1 VIHSDR
7 LVGISLG
14 KIMLKPGDIA
24 IVSGART
31 PFGRYC
37 GKLKDFTAQEL
48 GAIAAKGAMER
59 ASVDPK
65 EVDHAVFGN
74 AQQTSGDALYG
85 ARHVGLRA
93 GLPIEVPA
101 LTVNR
106 LCGSGMQA
114 IVNAAQLVQ
123 LDEAKVVLAGGMEAM
138 SQAPFVIRGR
148 DGFTLAPGGKLEDSL
163 MVALLD
169 SYCGLYMANTA
180 ELYGEEQGITR
191 QAQDEFAL
199 RSQKCAED
207 AYKAGRLQEE
217 LVPVPLRNHKGEA
230 TGESLTEDDH
240 RRPQTTLEG
249 LGKLK
254 AAFGKNGTV
263 TAGNA
268 SGIVD
273 GAAAVVVMS
282 MEEARKR
289 NLMPLGRIV
298 SWGIA
303 GVEPKLMGRGP
314 VPASKI
320 ALQKAGMSLEYM
332 DLIEVNE
339 AFAAQYLAVEKEL
352 GLDREKVNVNGGAIA
367 LGHPLGA
374 TGTRLVIT
382 LLYELRRRKKK
393 YGLATA
399 CIGGGQGIAMIVET
413 LLNF

>member
-1 VIHSDR
+1 
-7 LVGISLG
+7 
-14 KIMLKPGDIA
+14 MLKAGEIA

-31 PFGRYC
+31 PMGRYG
-37 GKLKDFTAQEL
+37 GKLRDFTAMDL
-48 GAIAAKGAMER
+48 GAVASQGAIER
-59 ASVDPK
+59 AGLDPK
-65 EVDHAVFGN
+65 EFDHAVFGN

-85 ARHVGLRA
+85 ARHVALKA
-93 GLPIEVPA
+93 GLPIETPA

-114 IVNAAQLVQ
+114 IVSAAQMIQ
-123 LDEAKVVLAGGMEAM
+123 TGEANIVLAGGMESM
-138 SQAPFVIRGR
+138 SQAPHVIRGAR
-148 DGFTLAPGGKLEDSL
+148 WGFGLGEGKLEDSL

-169 SYCGLYMANTA
+169 TYCGLYMANTA
-180 ELYGEEQGITR
+180 ELYGEQQGITR
-191 QAQDEFAL
+191 EMQDEFAL
-199 RSQKCAED
+199 RSQQCAAA
-207 AYKAGRLQEE
+207 AYKAGRIQEE
-217 LVPVPLRNHKGEA
+217 LVPVPLKNPRGEA
-230 TGESLTEDDH
+230 TGEMFTEDDH

-249 LGKLK
+249 LAKLK
-254 AAFGKNGTV
+254 PAFGKNGTV

-273 GAAAVVVMS
+273 GGAAVVVMS
-282 MEEARKR
+282 IENARKR
-289 NLMPLGRIV
+289 NLEPLGRIV
-298 SWGIA
+298 GWGIA
-303 GVEPKLMGRGP
+303 GVDPKVMGRGP
-314 VPASKI
+314 VPATKQ
-320 ALQKAGMSLEYM
+320 ALQKAALTLDYI

-399 CIGGGQGIAMIVET
+399 CIGGGQGIALIVESLQT
-413 LLNF
+413 P

>member
-1 VIHSDR
+1 
-7 LVGISLG
+7 
-14 KIMLKPGDIA
+14 MLKPGDIA

-48 GAIAAKGAMER
+48 GALAAKGAIER
-59 ASVDPK
+59 AGVDPK
-65 EVDHAVFGN
+65 DVDHAVFGN

-93 GLPIEVPA
+93 GLPIETPA

-114 IVNAAQLVQ
+114 IVNAAQMVQ
-123 LDEAKVVLAGGMEAM
+123 LGEANVVLAGGMEAM
-138 SQAPFVIRGR
+138 SQAPFSIRGR

-169 SYCGLYMANTA
+169 TYCGLYMANTA
-180 ELYGEEQGITR
+180 ELYGEQQGITR

-199 RSQKCAED
+199 RSQQTAD
-207 AYKAGRLQEE
+207 AAYKAGRIQEE
-217 LVPVPLRNHKGEA
+217 LISVPLKDRKGELS
-230 TGESLTEDDH
+230 GEMLTEDDH
-240 RRPQTTLEG
+240 RRPQTTMEG
-249 LGKLK
+249 LAKLK
-254 AAFGKNGTV
+254 PAFGKNGSV

-273 GAAAVVVMS
+273 GGAAVIVMS
-282 MEEARKR
+282 LEEATRRGIKP
-289 NLMPLGRIV
+289 MGRIV

-303 GVEPKLMGRGP
+303 GVDPKVMGRGP
-314 VPASKI
+314 VPATKL
-320 ALQKAGMSLEYM
+320 ALQKAALTLDYI

-374 TGTRLVIT
+374 TGARLVVT

-399 CIGGGQGIAMIVET
+399 CIGGGQGIAMIVES
-413 LLNF
+413 LN

>member
-1 VIHSDR
+1 
-7 LVGISLG
+7 
-14 KIMLKPGDIA
+14 MLKPGDIA

-37 GKLKDFTAQEL
+37 GKIKDYTAQEL
-48 GAIAAKGAMER
+48 GAVAAKAAVER
-59 ASVDPK
+59 SGVNPNDF
-65 EVDHAVFGN
+65 DHVVFGN

-85 ARHVGLRA
+85 ARHVGLKA
-93 GLPIEVPA
+93 GLPIETPA

-114 IVNAAQLVQ
+114 IVNAAQMIQ
-123 LDEAKVVLAGGMEAM
+123 TDEAKVVLTGGMEAM
-138 SQAPFVIRGR
+138 SQAPFAIRGR

-169 SYCGLYMANTA
+169 SYCGLYMASTA
-180 ELYGEEQGITR
+180 ELYGEQQGITR
-191 QAQDEFAL
+191 AAQDEFAL
-199 RSQKCAED
+199 RSQQTAD
-207 AYKAGRLQEE
+207 AAYKAGRLQEE
-217 LVPVPLRNHKGEA
+217 LTPVPLRNSKGEA
-230 TGESLTEDDH
+230 TGEMLTEDDH
-240 RRPQTTLEG
+240 RRPQTTMEG
-249 LGKLK
+249 LAKLRP
-254 AAFGKNGTV
+254 AFGQASGRPGTV

-282 MEEARKR
+282 LEMAQKR
-289 NLMPLGRIV
+289 NINPLGRIV
-298 SWGIA
+298 NWGIA

-314 VPASKI
+314 VPATKL
-320 ALQKAGMSLEYM
+320 ALQRAGLTLDYI

-399 CIGGGQGIAMIVET
+399 CIGGGQGIAMVVES
-413 LLNF
+413 FQ

>member
-1 VIHSDR
+1 
-7 LVGISLG
+7 
-14 KIMLKPGDIA
+14 MLKPGDIA

-48 GAIAAKGAMER
+48 GAVAAKGAIER
-59 ASVDPK
+59 SGIDAK
-65 EVDHAVFGN
+65 EFDHAVFGN

-93 GLPIEVPA
+93 GLPIETPA

-106 LCGSGMQA
+106 LCGSGMQS
-114 IVNAAQLVQ
+114 IVSGAQMIQ
-123 LDEAKVVLAGGMEAM
+123 TDEAKIVLAGGMEAM
-138 SQAPFVIRGR
+138 SQAPFTIRGR
-148 DGFTLAPGGKLEDSL
+148 DGFTLAPGGKMEDSL

-180 ELYGEEQGITR
+180 ELYGEQQGITR

-199 RSQKCAED
+199 RSQQKAD
-207 AYKAGRLQEE
+207 TAYKEGRIQEE
-217 LVPVPLRNHKGEA
+217 LVPVPLRNSKGEA

-240 RRPQTTLEG
+240 RRPQTTMEG
-249 LGKLK
+249 LAKLK
-254 AAFGKNGTV
+254 AAFGKAGTV

-273 GAAAVVVMS
+273 GAAAVVLMS
-282 MEEARKR
+282 LEEARKR
-289 NLMPLGRIV
+289 SIEPLGRIV

-314 VPASKI
+314 VPATKV
-320 ALQKAGMSLEYM
+320 ALQKAGLSLDYI

-352 GLDREKVNVNGGAIA
+352 GLDRDKVNVNGGAIA

-399 CIGGGQGIAMIVET
+399 CIGGGQGIAMIVESMS
-413 LLNF
+413 NS

>member
-1 VIHSDR
+1 
-7 LVGISLG
+7 
-14 KIMLKPGDIA
+14 MLKPGDIA

-31 PFGRYC
+31 PMGHYC
-37 GKLKDFTAQEL
+37 GKLKNFTAQEL
-48 GAIAAKGAMER
+48 GAVAGKGAIER
-59 ASVDPK
+59 SGLQPADF
-65 EVDHAVFGN
+65 DHAVFGN
-74 AQQTSGDALYG
+74 AQQTSGDAIYG
-85 ARHVGLRA
+85 ARHAALRA
-93 GLPIEVPA
+93 GLPIETPA

-106 LCGSGMQA
+106 LCGSGMQS
-114 IVNAAQLVQ
+114 IVNAAQMVQ
-123 LDEAKVVLAGGMEAM
+123 LEEAKVVLAGGMEAM
-138 SQAPFVIRGR
+138 SQAPFTIRGR
-148 DGFTLAPGGKLEDSL
+148 DGFTLAPGGKVEDSL

-180 ELYGEEQGITR
+180 ELYGEQQGITR
-191 QAQDEFAL
+191 QMQDELAL
-199 RSQKCAED
+199 RSQQLAD
-207 AYKAGRLQEE
+207 AAYKENRLQEE
-217 LVPVPLRNHKGEA
+217 LVPVPLRNSKGEP

-249 LGKLK
+249 LAKLRT
-254 AAFGKNGTV
+254 AFGKNGTV

-273 GAAAVVVMS
+273 GGAAVVVMS
-282 MEEARKR
+282 LEQAQKR
-289 NLMPLGRIV
+289 NLNPLGRIV
-298 SWGIA
+298 NWGIA

-314 VPASKI
+314 VPATKL
-320 ALQKAGMSLEYM
+320 ALQRAGLTLDYI

-352 GLDREKVNVNGGAIA
+352 GLDRSKVNVNGGAIA

-399 CIGGGQGIAMIVET
+399 CIGGGQGIAMVVES
-413 LLNF
+413 FH

>member
-1 VIHSDR
+1 
-7 LVGISLG
+7 
-14 KIMLKPGDIA
+14 MLKPGDIA

-59 ASVDPK
+59 AQVDPK
-65 EVDHAVFGN
+65 EVDHVVFGN

-85 ARHVGLRA
+85 ARHVALRA
-93 GLPIEVPA
+93 GMPIETPA

-106 LCGSGMQA
+106 LCGSGMQS

-123 LDEAKVVLAGGMEAM
+123 LDEAKVVVAGGMEAM

-169 SYCGLYMANTA
+169 TYCGLYMANTA

-199 RSQKCAED
+199 RSQKCADD

-217 LVPVPLRNHKGEA
+217 LVPVPLRNQKGEP

-240 RRPQTTLEG
+240 RRPQTTMEG
-249 LGKLK
+249 LGKLRP
-254 AAFGKNGTV
+254 AFGKNGTV

-303 GVEPKLMGRGP
+303 GVEPKVMGRGP
-314 VPASKI
+314 VPATKV

-339 AFAAQYLAVEKEL
+339 AFAAQYLGVEKEL